1 MAEEKEKK
9 EKEEAPKPS
18 ELVKSEDNKTE
29 ISKPEEGGIISA
41 EDYEQL
47 PSEAKKQF
55 SRMFSMFMSS
65 TSGPAPHPILSKIN
79 TEQVGKVID
88 YVETESIRD
97 HKNRMSSRRWSF
109 AALVIV
115 LLFILSLAAGCLWKD
130 KLEYIAPIITAII
143 GAAGGYGV
151 GLTHG
156 RRG

>member
-1 MAEEKEKK
+1 MAEEKDK
-9 EKEEAPKPS
+9 EQKEETSEPS
-18 ELVKSEDNKTE
+18 ELAKSEKDKQE
-29 ISKPEEGGIISA
+29 IPKPKEGEILSA
-41 EDYEQL
+41 EEFEHL
-47 PSEAKKQF
+47 PPEAKKQV
-55 SRMFSMFMSS
+55 SRMISMFMS
-65 TSGPAPHPILSKIN
+65 SGPAPHPLISKMN
-79 TEQVGKVID
+79 TEQVGKVIE